1 MTALTRFQ
9 GDVVAPT
16 FTQAQKISEDVTC
29 VLCVGGKM
37 KVESCAL
44 MVIRHSITREGIV
57 HSLHCYS
64 LTLSPACHFQHHDKK
79 KKNK

>member
-29 VLCVGGKM
+29 VLCVGGEDESRKLCTDGDQAQHHQGGDCPFSALLQPHL
-37 KVESCAL
+37 ESCLPFSA
-44 MVIRHSITREGIV
+44 
-57 HSLHCYS
+57 
-64 LTLSPACHFQHHDKK
+64 PQ
-79 KKNK
+79 